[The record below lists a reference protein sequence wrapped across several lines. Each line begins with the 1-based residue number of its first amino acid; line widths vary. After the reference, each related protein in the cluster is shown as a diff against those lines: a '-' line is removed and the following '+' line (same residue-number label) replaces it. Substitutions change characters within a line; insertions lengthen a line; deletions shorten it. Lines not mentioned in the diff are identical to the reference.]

1 MLHRTKMA
9 QFSTASK
16 VGTEDRVDG
25 GAKRRTIRRLIVHTV
40 AIGAATDA
48 RSKEI
53 REHES

>member
-1 MLHRTKMA
+1 MLHHPKIA

-25 GAKRRTIRRLIVHTV
+25 GAKRRTIRRLIVHTA
-40 AIGAATDA
+40 AIGAAIYA